1 MNQNLVSTE
10 WLAQHLHDSN
20 LRIIDIRGHVLPA
33 SDPLP
38 HYHAHHEDYVNSHI
52 EGAVFVDWTKD
63 IVKAGSPSQDI
74 AEPDVYAALMSELG
88 IDEHVFVVAYDAADS
103 MFAARMW
110 WTLNYYGHSQV
121 AVLDGGWKKWTTE
134 NRLVTADIPSIQ
146 PRTFVP
152 KINPTLRQ
160 TADDILA
167 RSTQIPLVDVRTV
180 AEFNGQASRAKRK
193 GHIPGALNLPRQ
205 ALVNPDGTMPSSEA
219 LRVKFLDAGIKLDAP
234 EIITY
239 CNGGVSASYVL
250 LALKEAGYDKGSLY
264 DGSWKDW
271 GNDESKPIE

>member
-10 WLAQHLHDSN
+10 WLAQHLHDSH

-38 HYHAHHEDYVNSHI
+38 HYHAHHEDYATSHI

-63 IVKAGSPSQDI
+63 IVKVGSPSQDI
-74 AEPDVYAALMSELG
+74 AEPEAYANFISKIG
-88 IDEHVFVVAYDAADS
+88 IDEHVFVVAYDDADS

-121 AVLDGGWKKWTTE
+121 AVLDGGWKKWTAE
-134 NRLVTADIPSIQ
+134 NRPITAEIPSIQ
-146 PRTFVP
+146 PRTFIP
-152 KINPTLRQ
+152 KINATLRQ

-205 ALVNPDGTMPSSEA
+205 ALVNPDGTMPSAEA
-219 LRVKFLDAGIKLDAP
+219 LRVKFLDVGIKLDAP

-250 LALKEAGYDKGSLY
+250 LALKEAGYDKGSVY